1 MSVPSA
7 PSSMSHQQEQRYIKA
22 LYSDPLYLLDLQS
35 NTENNSIEWK
45 ISGSTKNIYTVICK
59 DAKMKCNCPDMLM
72 NAKKHNIVCKHV
84 VFSLYK
90 VCKCKD
96 FTYFDTKIVT
106 DDIYA
111 IILNCAIQREQL
123 FNDDSPLIDNQL
135 LESYARLSI
144 NTSSEKL
151 VSPPKSA
158 PPKIEARPIEDDA
171 ECPICY
177 DFLKPDASS
186 TSTVELDFCRVCKNS
201 VHKACLAKWL
211 EFKKSCVYCR
221 STWVIPKPPSL
232 FSSSSTLTKPGPY
245 NSKYQKL

>member
-1 MSVPSA
+1 MSTLASLTY
-7 PSSMSHQQEQRYIKA
+7 QQNQRYEKA
-22 LYSDPLYLLDLQS
+22 MYNDHLYLLDLQS
-35 NTENNSIEWK
+35 NPDNNSIEWK

-59 DAKMKCNCPDMLM
+59 DGKMKCNCPDMLM

-84 VFSLYK
+84 IFSLYK
-90 VCKCKD
+90 VCKCKN

-111 IILNCAIQREQL
+111 LALNCAIQREQL
-123 FNDDSPLIDNQL
+123 FNDGSLVDSQL
-135 LESYARLSI
+135 LESYSRLSL
-144 NTSSEKL
+144 NASSANK
-151 VSPPKSA
+151 SAPPA

-177 DFLKPDASS
+177 DFLKPDASYVS
-186 TSTVELDFCRVCKNS
+186 TSMHELDFCSVCKNS
-201 VHKACLAKWL
+201 VHKACLTKWL

-221 STWVIPKPPSL
+221 SAWVIQKSRSP
-232 FSSSSTLTKPGPY
+232 FASSSTLTKPGPY

>member
-1 MSVPSA
+1 
-7 PSSMSHQQEQRYIKA
+7 
-22 LYSDPLYLLDLQS
+22 
-35 NTENNSIEWK
+35 
-45 ISGSTKNIYTVICK
+45 
-59 DAKMKCNCPDMLM
+59 M
-72 NAKKHNIVCKHV
+72 NANKHNIVCKHV

-111 IILNCAIQREQL
+111 IVLNCAIQREQL
-123 FNDDSPLIDNQL
+123 FNDDSPLIDSQL

-144 NTSSEKL
+144 NTSSEKSAPSAPSAP
-151 VSPPKSA
+151 SPTSA

-186 TSTVELDFCRVCKNS
+186 ASASTSTVELDFCRVCKNS
-201 VHKACLAKWL
+201 VHKECLTKWL
-211 EFKKSCVYCR
+211 SFKKSCVYCR
-221 STWVIPKPPSL
+221 SAWVIPKPPSV

-245 NSKYQKL
+245 NSRYQKL